1 MRQGAGQAVRRRVAS
16 AAAHGSWAAVVDDVE
31 QGPQQPAAVPR
42 VVIDRAVARGGDRV
56 GDERARRGEANVGTD
71 AVFTFRFLP
80 ALGSDLSRHLP
91 RDQDSSRV
99 RRLLRG
105 LRKPRSPWPNWG
117 RAHTGTGVKTETT
130 AGKQAM

>member
-1 MRQGAGQAVRRRVAS
+1 MPS
-16 AAAHGSWAAVVDDVE
+16 AAAHGSW
-31 QGPQQPAAVPR
+31 PQSLMTSSRVHTQPAAVPR
-42 VVIDRAVARGGDRV
+42 VVIDRAVVRGGDRV

-80 ALGSDLSRHLP
+80 ALGSDLSRQLP